1 MGLQLSRAGA
11 RLGPVPQGLGGEVRG
26 LPWVKNI
33 GTDWTLASATGDKN
47 RNQHLQSTLQMG
59 DQFKTLFFKCKI
71 YIKFYHLNHF

>member
-1 MGLQLSRAGA
+1 MALMGLQLSRAGA

-47 RNQHLQSTLQMG
+47 RNQHLQSTCKW
-59 DQFKTLFFKCKI
+59 KTNLKPFF
-71 YIKFYHLNHF
+71 F